1 MCIKLNRHEHIIYD
15 ILYANQ
21 ILAWS
26 RKYTMK
32 YELNLGIWN
41 GVFCVPNAVA
51 DDCLKL
57 ARGNDLKVLLFL
69 LRNAGAAF
77 DEREI
82 AEYLSVSEDQVEE
95 SVIFWKQRGI
105 IDFIGNG
112 ELIPSEIAAK
122 QTPNNTSS
130 ISTPDTVRKIEL
142 DRTPDFT
149 PKEIATAVRGSE
161 RADYLFKHCEMLYG
175 RPLKHNEQRTLMII
189 LEDAC
194 LPVEVALIL
203 VDYCFSVNKATPAYM
218 RAVALD
224 WVETG
229 IITIEKAE
237 EKAAE
242 LKNLDSAINRF
253 KKMFEVTSTLSKQ
266 QKEYIDKWVNV
277 YNFSDEMVNEA
288 YQITLNATG
297 KLAFQYMNKILEGW
311 HTNGI
316 TTVEQLLVEQEKNQ
330 SKKSTNS
337 SFDASVIEQLVFDKY
352 KKLGGDQ

>member
-1 MCIKLNRHEHIIYD
+1 
-15 ILYANQ
+15 
-21 ILAWS
+21 
-26 RKYTMK
+26 MK

-41 GVFCVPNAVA
+41 GVFCVPNSVA

-57 ARGNDLKVLLFL
+57 ARGNDLKVLLYL

-77 DEREI
+77 DEKEI
-82 AEYLSVSEDQVEE
+82 AEYLSISEEQVEE
-95 SVIFWKQRGI
+95 SVTFWKQRGI
-105 IDFIGNG
+105 IDVSESG
-112 ELIPSEIAAK
+112 ELVPSEIKVSSAV
-122 QTPNNTSS
+122 NHSSDNTSS
-130 ISTPDTVRKIEL
+130 VNTLDTVRKIEL
-142 DRTPDFT
+142 DRTPDFS
-149 PKEIATAVRGSE
+149 PKEIATTVRGSE
-161 RADYLFKHCEMLYG
+161 RADYLFKHCEILYG

-203 VDYCFSVNKATPAYM
+203 VDYCFAVNKATPAYM

-253 KKMFEVTSTLSKQ
+253 KKMFEVTSSLSKQ
-266 QKEYIDKWVNV
+266 QKEYIDKWVNI
-277 YNFSDEMVNEA
+277 YGFNDEMVNEA

-297 KLAFQYMNKILEGW
+297 KLAFQYMNKVLEGW
-311 HTNGI
+311 HANGI
-316 TTVEQLLVEQEKNQ
+316 AAVEQLHAEQEKKH
-330 SKKSTNS
+330 SEKTTNS
-337 SFDASVIEQLVFDKY
+337 SFDANEIERIVSDRY
-352 KKLGGDQ
+352 RKLGENQ

>member
-1 MCIKLNRHEHIIYD
+1 
-15 ILYANQ
+15 
-21 ILAWS
+21 
-26 RKYTMK
+26 MK

-41 GVFCVPNAVA
+41 GIFCVPNTVA

-57 ARGNDLKVLLFL
+57 ARGNDLKVLLYL

-77 DEREI
+77 EEKEI
-82 AEYLSVSEDQVEE
+82 AEYLSISEEQVEE
-95 SVIFWKQRGI
+95 SVSFWKQRGI
-105 IDFIGNG
+105 IDFRESGD
-112 ELIPSEIAAK
+112 LAPSEVKSSSAAK
-122 QTPNNTSS
+122 HTASNASS
-130 ISTPDTVRKIEL
+130 VNSLDPVRKIEL

-149 PKEIATAVRGSE
+149 PKEIASTVRSSE
-161 RADYLFKHCEMLYG
+161 KADYLFKHCEMLYG

-203 VDYCFSVNKATPAYM
+203 VDYCFSVSKATPAYM

-229 IITIEKAE
+229 IITIDKAE

-242 LKNLDSAINRF
+242 LKNLDNAINRF
-253 KKMFEVTSTLSKQ
+253 KKMFEVTSALSKQ
-266 QKEYIDKWVNV
+266 QKEYIDKWVNA
-277 YNFSDEMVNEA
+277 YGFSDEMVNEA

-297 KLAFQYMNKILEGW
+297 KLAFQYMNKVLEGW
-311 HTNGI
+311 HANGI
-316 TTVEQLLVEQEKNQ
+316 TTVEQLLAEQEKSQ

-337 SFDASVIEQLVFDKY
+337 SFDASDIEQLVFDKY